1 MVVFH
6 LLAHKHIKNHKPLTV
21 QSSGLELDM
30 LPPTGRISVVIVRKS
45 KNLLRIFVIQERWSA
60 ETQMK
65 GLKVLHSLWRLA
77 MHLPKRSVKLVLT
90 AFSTVPSESRCMFQG
105 MFEYVWNLQLILT
118 AKSKFI

>member
-30 LPPTGRISVVIVRKS
+30 LPPAGRSSVVIVRKS
-45 KNLLRIFVIQERWSA
+45 KNLLCIFVIHERWSA
-60 ETQMK
+60 GTQM
-65 GLKVLHSLWRLA
+65 KVLHSLWRLA

-105 MFEYVWNLQLILT
+105 MFEYDWNLQLILT